1 MKNTYIEN
9 LFKKMKDHQE
19 VTEGER
25 ALARAYEDSIINK
38 GFELIAYDDI
48 LWENTVQSFVEALR
62 AAEVR
67 EIYFTSQASNMLE
80 SYLMLDE
87 MGLKLKGMV
96 RLESTRYKQE
106 MAQYGYSLSQPTLPA
121 MKFCFEE
128 A

>member
-9 LFKKMKDHQE
+9 LFKKTKDHQE